1 MRLERLALGDAGS
14 AATVAAS
21 VRALAPAA
29 ASVAEPVRDAIERV
43 RRGGDD
49 AVLEL
54 TRRFDTAG
62 AQPWPLRVDALELGS
77 ALDGLDADLRA
88 ALELAAGNVRTLALA
103 ALGAP
108 EYSIDFPQGHR
119 VVVRE
124 LPVRRAAVYVPG
136 GRAPYPSTAIMGIV
150 TAQAAGVEEI
160 AVCAP
165 PAPDGSSQPLI
176 LAACAL
182 CGVEEVYRM
191 GGAQAIAA
199 LALGTPTVTPVDVI
213 AGPGNLYVQEAK
225 RQLSG
230 VVGIDGFAGPS
241 DLLVLAAGTR
251 ESDLEPL
258 ALDLL
263 AQAEHGP
270 ATVVAAVSPES
281 ATLERLG
288 ERLPAAAA
296 RRPTCDPA
304 ACVLVEAPELEA
316 ALAFA
321 EAFAPEHLQLAG
333 ADAESLA
340 PRVRAAGCVF
350 VGAAAGTA
358 FGDYVAGSNHVLP
371 TGGAARFS
379 SGLSPAHFRRRVC
392 EVHLAAPAGDLA
404 RAGARLARAEGF
416 VVHAESMEA
425 RMGDNG
431 RNG

>member
-1 MRLERLALGDAGS
+1 MRLERVTVDDPGS
-14 AATVAAS
+14 APAVASS

-29 ASVAEPVRDAIERV
+29 ASVTETVRDVIEHV
-43 RRGGDD
+43 RRDGDD

-54 TRRFDTAG
+54 TRRFDTG
-62 AQPWPLRVDALELGS
+62 DAQPWPLRVDPLELHS
-77 ALDGLDADLRA
+77 ALDRLDAPLRA
-88 ALELAAGNVRTLALA
+88 ALELAAGNVRAVALSA
-103 ALGAP
+103 VGPP
-108 EYSIDFPQGHR
+108 ERSIDLPQGHR

-124 LPVRRAAVYVPG
+124 FPVGRAAIYVPG

-150 TAQAAGVEEI
+150 AAQAAGVGEV

-165 PAPDGSSQPLI
+165 PAPDGGSQPLI

-182 CGVEEVYRM
+182 CGAEEVYRM

-199 LALGTPTVTPVDVI
+199 LALGTPTVAPVDVI

-241 DLLVLAAGTR
+241 DLLVLAAGTAD
-251 ESDLEPL
+251 SDVQLL

-270 ATVVAAVSPES
+270 ESLVVAVSPD
-281 ATLERLG
+281 LRILQQLG
-288 ERLPAAAA
+288 DRLPEAAA

-304 ACVLVEAPELEA
+304 ACVLVQAADLDS

-333 ADAESLA
+333 RDAEALA
-340 PRVRAAGCVF
+340 SQVRAAGCVF

-379 SGLSPAHFRRRVC
+379 SGLSPAHFRRRVS
-392 EVHLAAPAGDLA
+392 EVHLAAPAGELA
-404 RAGARLARAEGF
+404 RAGARIARAEGF
-416 VVHAESMEA
+416 VVHAESMEE

-431 RNG
+431 RDG